1 MIKKEKFVNGLDR
14 LTAAQRNLIP
24 LLNRHVTASLEM
36 SELKNFDRKEIVEF
50 LQKRAL
56 LQARHLDA
64 LQEIR
69 EKAGRMKSDVL

>member
-1 MIKKEKFVNGLDR
+1 MIKKEKFLSGIDR
-14 LTAAQRNLIP
+14 LTASQRKLIP
-24 LLNRHVTASLEM
+24 MLNRHVTASLQM
-36 SELKNFDRKEIVEF
+36 SGLRDLDRKKIVEF

-69 EKAGRMKSDVL
+69 AKAVRMTRDVF